1 MEPIIALLALIAQH
15 SIRQEALIAALE
27 KKGLLSRAEIEAAMP
42 RTEKE
47 VSSRFDSIK
56 TDFFELWSKFDDS
69 SVQ

>member
-1 MEPIIALLALIAQH
+1 MEPIIALLALLAQH

-42 RTEKE
+42 RTENDVGSK
-47 VSSRFDSIK
+47 FDSIK
-56 TDFFELWSKFDDS
+56 TDFFELWSKLDDG

>member
-1 MEPIIALLALIAQH
+1 MEPIIALLALIAQQ

-27 KKGLLSRAEIEAAMP
+27 EKGLLSRAEIEAAMP

-47 VSSRFDSIK
+47 VGSRFDSIK
-56 TDFFELWSKFDDS
+56 AEFFELWSKFDDS